1 MEEGKLQLKKLIVFF
16 SILITCLIPL
26 QAKAERDGLMISWN
40 VHLTPKPNQLDIE
53 FIVSNNGD
61 SDVTLEFPTS
71 QYYDYSIYDAS
82 NKEVFRFSK
91 GRYFLQAFQY
101 VNIPKGT
108 KKVWKSSWDYTVQ
121 GKKLEDGLFMLKAT
135 LLPTKINGERP
146 TKKFVATS
154 EFSIPLFKDFTIEKL
169 ENGVLVTGKT
179 FHSLTGYSYSV
190 DDGHNE
196 LIKKTSLNTKSE
208 EFSLE
213 LPLQTNSYILTIYNE
228 EGKPVYVG
236 SF

>member
-1 MEEGKLQLKKLIVFF
+1 MKKLIVFF
-16 SILITCLIPL
+16 SILIITCLIPL
-26 QAKAERDGLMISWN
+26 QAKAERDGLSMISWN

-53 FIVSNNGD
+53 LIVSNTGD

-82 NKEVFRFSK
+82 NKEIFRFSK

-101 VNIPKGT
+101 VNLPKGT
-108 KKVWKSSWDYTVQ
+108 NKVWKSSWDYTSQ
-121 GKKLEDGLFMLKAT
+121 GKKQEEGMYMVKAT

-146 TKKFVATS
+146 TKRYVAST
-154 EFSIPLFKDFTIEKL
+154 EFSIPLFKDFTIKKL
-169 ENGVLVTGKT
+169 DNGVIVTGET
-179 FHSLTGYSYSV
+179 FHPLTGYSYSV

-196 LIKKTSLNTKSE
+196 LIKKTPLNTKNE
-208 EFSLE
+208 EFALE
-213 LPLQTNSYILTIYNE
+213 LPIQTHSYILTIYNE